1 MSAISVKAMTQ
12 IFTVK
17 KNRTQSSQNDFD
29 LSWDRKKKIQNESN
43 DSVAFSAEFSHLSDY
58 TS

>member
-1 MSAISVKAMTQ
+1 MTL
-12 IFTVK
+12 ICPEIG
-17 KNRTQSSQNDFD
+17 R
-29 LSWDRKKKIQNESN
+29 KKIQNESN